1 MNIPFIFKSLKGGVL
16 FLSALLLVS
25 VTTSRSF
32 ALSSGPG
39 EWNVLLFGNY
49 DLVSP
54 NTGNLFT
61 NAPASGNSQWNKA
74 FNNGTGGGLGIA
86 YWFNDVVAFRFEAQV
101 NDFNTPLSS
110 STSILG
116 ALSAP
121 LTGGVEIKL
130 LGNADYFLYA
140 AADIGAAYE
149 NDIGSLLSSATHI
162 SPAWSAYADAGIGL
176 NIDWIFLEVKVA
188 YLPDTFPNSFYSQNP
203 FWYIPVTA
211 GFNF

>member
-1 MNIPFIFKSLKGGVL
+1 M
-16 FLSALLLVS
+16 
-25 VTTSRSF
+25 TSRSF

-54 NTGNLFT
+54 NTGTVYT
-61 NAPASGNSQWNKA
+61 NAPAAENSQWNKA
-74 FNNGTGGGLGIA
+74 FNNGAGGGLGIG
-86 YWFNDVVAFRFEAQV
+86 YWFNDVVAFRIEAQF
-101 NDFNTPLSS
+101 NEFNTPLSS

-121 LTGGVEIKL
+121 LTGGLEVKL

-140 AADIGAAYE
+140 AVDLGAAYE
-149 NDIGSLLSSATHI
+149 NDIGSLISSV

-176 NIDWIFLEVKVA
+176 NIDWIFLEVKIA
-188 YLPDTFPNSFYSQNP
+188 YLPETFPNASFGQNP
-203 FWYIPVTA
+203 FWHVPVSA